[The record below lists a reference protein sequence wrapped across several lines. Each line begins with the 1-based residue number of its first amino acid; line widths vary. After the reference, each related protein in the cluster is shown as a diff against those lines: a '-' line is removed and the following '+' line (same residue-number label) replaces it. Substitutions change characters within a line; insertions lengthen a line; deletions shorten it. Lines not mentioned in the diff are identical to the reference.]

1 MFNLKLPDMKKLFFG
16 ILIIDMKG
24 LKELISNLPSAS
36 WYAMRR

>member
-1 MFNLKLPDMKKLFFG
+1 MKKLFFG